1 MTAVGSYRLRRNA
14 TVLLTGHA
22 SGELRLHLLEQ
33 QPPPAAAS
41 AAASEAP
48 TQQQLLCGAWEAKEE
63 GCGAAPLTLSLLEA
77 FAPEAVLC
85 SFPPAVVNCSSG
97 QQAGACAAGCAP
109 ISVVLG
115 AGRGGG
121 TVAATAVVADALGR
135 LAVLKHGGPTGA
147 GGEFEESCW
156 LPCCHFGV
164 ADVPLEM
171 PNTCQHFTDLPPLCC
186 THFVV
191 VCAARLVRQ
200 VALEQ
205 QPLAMRPP
213 TATATTVLG
222 TSGAASQRL
231 SQPTAKPAGAAAKQP
246 QQGSSAAEVPP
257 RVGFEAPAFKP
268 CRDLGGSGMVAA
280 ACDAQHATRAYALT
294 DDGQLLALVV
304 GGEKGT
310 HASCIVKAA
319 APLPTGL
326 LPSNG
331 DGGKGGS
338 VKEQLALA
346 TIPGYLLVV
355 TGGQLSVF
363 NASSA
368 PRAAPR
374 LLLQQQLAA
383 LRAQFGVAAA
393 AGGPDAPFKQ
403 ALLVA
408 SQQGHVALTL
418 NATVL
423 ALYQTA
429 FPYRPALKAP
439 MKGGL
444 AVMQV
449 TRQHFDLIFL
459 IRCPALLAVASC
471 SCVCCVADLCRRMRL
486 Y

>member
-109 ISVVLG
+109 IRVVLG

-191 VCAARLVRQ
+191 V
-200 VALEQ
+200 
-205 QPLAMRPP
+205 
-213 TATATTVLG
+213 
-222 TSGAASQRL
+222 QRL

-346 TIPGYLLVV
+346 TIPGNLLVV

-459 IRCPALLAVASC
+459 NRCPALLAVASC